1 MEQNRPRENKGF
13 RIMDDLELLQDVQE
27 ALEAAFNN
35 ETDYEALLELQDKF
49 NDFVLKY
56 EDIKNSE
63 KARLEFK

>member
-1 MEQNRPRENKGF
+1 
-13 RIMDDLELLQDVQE
+13 MDDLELLQDVQE

-35 ETDYEALLELQDKF
+35 ETDYETLLELQDKF